1 MRISDLQEKPISSQ
15 RIPFDANGESCY
27 IEVTSTS
34 TKRYSNGVAWF
45 KRACA
50 EKINAGIEL
59 MATESAAGEEIA
71 IKSEEY
77 LKLEAILFAHVV
89 VDWGLDD
96 DVTLDSAASLIIR
109 YPEIRDLI
117 DEATSMLAYAEMTA
131 KKPQAKLPKEN
142 SNS

>member
-34 TKRYSNGVAWF
+34 TKRYANGVAWF

-50 EKINAGIEL
+50 EKINAGVEL
-59 MATESAAGEEIA
+59 MTTESAAGEEIA
-71 IKSEEY
+71 IKSDDF
-77 LKLEAILFAHVV
+77 LRLEAILFAHVV
-89 VDWGLDD
+89 VDWGFDD
-96 DVTLDSAASLIIR
+96 DLTLDSVANLIINF
-109 YPEIRDLI
+109 PEIRESI

-131 KKPQAKLPKEN
+131 KKPQAKLQKEN

>member
-34 TKRYSNGVAWF
+34 TKRYANGVAWF

-59 MATESAAGEEIA
+59 MTTESAAGEEIA
-71 IKSEEY
+71 IKSDEY

-109 YPEIRDLI
+109 YPVIRELI

-131 KKPQAKLPKEN
+131 KKPQAKLQKEN
-142 SNS
+142 SSS